1 MNAPSERAQ
10 WNVRVIVN
18 LLVLAA
24 YFTLLGVGVAKDALT
39 VTEALSLIGS
49 TALGGGVGWMIK

>member
-1 MNAPSERAQ
+1 MSEPSARAI
-10 WNVRVIVN
+10 WNVRILVN

-24 YFTLLGVGVAKDALT
+24 YFALLGFGVAKDALT

-49 TALGGGVGWMIK
+49 TALGGGVGWMSK